1 MAGLL
6 TGLGGFNNTSLP
18 WPLKSS
24 RDFAETPAHYQVWLH
39 VEGTGQ
45 MRTGM
50 TRKPLLLFNFFEK
63 IRKHLEA
70 SGQTFGSE
78 GGTRTPTRGL

>member
-24 RDFAETPAHYQVWLH
+24 RDFAETPAHYRAFTCQVQSHEQRTWLQI
-39 VEGTGQ
+39 GL
-45 MRTGM
+45 
-50 TRKPLLLFNFFEK
+50 P
-63 IRKHLEA
+63 HL
-70 SGQTFGSE
+70 
-78 GGTRTPTRGL
+78 P

>member
-24 RDFAETPAHYQVWLH
+24 RDFAETPAHYQQLMA
-39 VEGTGQ
+39 
-45 MRTGM
+45 MRS
-50 TRKPLLLFNFFEK
+50 
-63 IRKHLEA
+63 I
-70 SGQTFGSE
+70 
-78 GGTRTPTRGL
+78 

>member
-24 RDFAETPAHYQVWLH
+24 RDFAETPAHYPVLHIPPNHTPETGVW
-39 VEGTGQ
+39 
-45 MRTGM
+45 MR
-50 TRKPLLLFNFFEK
+50 RDV
-63 IRKHLEA
+63 
-70 SGQTFGSE
+70 SGLIAAKNLGFW
-78 GGTRTPTRGL
+78 GLV

>member
-24 RDFAETPAHYQVWLH
+24 RDFAETPAHY
-39 VEGTGQ
+39 
-45 MRTGM
+45 
-50 TRKPLLLFNFFEK
+50 LFSFFVIITEY
-63 IRKHLEA
+63 
-70 SGQTFGSE
+70 F
-78 GGTRTPTRGL
+78 

>member
-24 RDFAETPAHYQVWLH
+24 RDFAETPAHYQTCVQP
-39 VEGTGQ
+39 VV
-45 MRTGM
+45 
-50 TRKPLLLFNFFEK
+50 
-63 IRKHLEA
+63 IR
-70 SGQTFGSE
+70 QPIRDF
-78 GGTRTPTRGL
+78 RIR